1 MNRFCAV
8 PWNELYITS
17 NGTYGMC
24 CMEDQDANDHRI
36 SVEQPIE
43 FHWNSD
49 YLKKTRLDFVNGQNL
64 PQCRHCWQEEEAG
77 KVSGRMRRN
86 QQYYGKANLYTD
98 DPLLTDTLSKTM
110 ADGST
115 TKEIE
120 GLFFGVGDLC
130 QLRCIDC
137 SPSYS
142 RSILKDYQKLGWRVN
157 DKSRRSIRIQDLSHD
172 PEKHNQ
178 YLWQRVRE
186 AGNSVR
192 WIRVSGGEPTLSK
205 ELLSF
210 LRWYAEQGHADHTTI
225 FIATN
230 AVNVKDE
237 FIDALK
243 PFQGVKLEL
252 SVDGLGALDEYLRY
266 PTNWSK
272 KVDIMDRLI
281 ETFPGCV
288 VHTTAYSLNVGG
300 LEKLI
305 PWVETKDVL
314 HSIQCL
320 TYPEELDPRHLPDSY
335 KNEMISM
342 LEPWASNSEYKVS
355 NDYRQGDYRGNCIN
369 GVIGRLEQARD
380 EKSWDK
386 AKSIV
391 KSYDTIRPMRLSKI
405 LPSLSNYLD

>member
-49 YLKKTRLDFVNGQNL
+49 YLKKTRSDFVNGQNL
-64 PQCRHCWQEEEAG
+64 PQCRHCWQEEEAD

-86 QQYYGKANLYTD
+86 QQYYGKANLHTD

-120 GLFFGVGDLC
+120 GLFFSVGDLC

-192 WIRVSGGEPTLSK
+192 WIRVSGGEPSLSRD
-205 ELLSF
+205 LLSF
-210 LRWYAEQGHADHTTI
+210 LEWYAEQGHADHTTI

-230 AVNVKDE
+230 AVNVKEE
-237 FIDALK
+237 FINALK
-243 PFQGVKLEL
+243 PFQLVKLEL
-252 SVDGLGALDEYLRY
+252 SVDGFGALDEYLRY
-266 PTNWSK
+266 PTDWDK

-281 ETFPGCV
+281 ESFPGCV
-288 VHTTAYSLNVGG
+288 VHTTAYSFNVEG

-320 TYPEELDPRHLPDSY
+320 TYPTELDLRHLPDSY
-335 KNEMISM
+335 KKEMIDILSQ
-342 LEPWASNSEYKVS
+342 WSSESDYKVS
-355 NDYRQGDYRGNCIN
+355 DNYRQGDYRGNCIN
-369 GVIGRLEQARD
+369 GILNRLRQPGDPVLWE
-380 EKSWDK
+380 K
-386 AKSIV
+386 AKKIAGA
-391 KSYDTIRPMRLSKI
+391 YDTIRPVSLKTL
-405 LPSLSNYLD
+405 LPKLSNYL